1 MKRYDNPADPPL
13 FPADD
18 VPDLASIEKAQQR
31 LARICE
37 PETALQDDL
46 AVMDEAVREEV
57 SHV

>member
-1 MKRYDNPADPPL
+1 VEAQRT
-13 FPADD
+13 
-18 VPDLASIEKAQQR
+18 VKAQQR

-46 AVMDEAVREEV
+46 AVMDEAVREET